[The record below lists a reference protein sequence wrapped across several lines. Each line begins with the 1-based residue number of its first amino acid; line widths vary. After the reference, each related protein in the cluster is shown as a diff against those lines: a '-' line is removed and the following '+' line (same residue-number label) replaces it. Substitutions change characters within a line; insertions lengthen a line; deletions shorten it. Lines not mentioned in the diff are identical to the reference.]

1 MASGRFAHEYQKQQ
15 VNGAS
20 PVQLVVM
27 LYDGALRFMEAGKHA
42 VVNKNLEKQ
51 NYYIQKAQR
60 IVTELM
66 ATLDMER
73 GGEVAKN
80 LFALYGY
87 VLNELVTANIEDKT
101 EPIDRAIRVFSELR
115 ESWAQIAEAT
125 ARADQPMAA

>member
-20 PVQLVVM
+20 PIQLVVM

-42 VVNKNLEKQ
+42 IVNKNLEKQ

-66 ATLDMER
+66 ATLDMQQ

-87 VLNELVTANIEDKT
+87 VLNELVTANVEDQP
-101 EPIDRAIRVFSELR
+101 EPVERAIRVFSELR
-115 ESWAQIAEAT
+115 DSWSQIAQAT
-125 ARADQPMAA
+125 VPGEQPLAA

>member
-101 EPIDRAIRVFSELR
+101 EPIDRAIKVFSELR

-125 ARADQPMAA
+125 ARTDQPMAA

>member
-42 VVNKNLEKQ
+42 IVNKNLEKQ

-66 ATLDMER
+66 ATLDMEK

-87 VLNELVTANIEDKT
+87 VLNELVTANIQDEI
-101 EPIDRAIRVFSELR
+101 EAVDRAIRVFSELR

-125 ARADQPMAA
+125 APQNQPMAA

>member
-20 PVQLVVM
+20 PIQLVVM

-66 ATLDMER
+66 ATLDMQQ

-87 VLNELVTANIEDKT
+87 VLNELVTANIEDQP
-101 EPIDRAIRVFSELR
+101 EPIERAIRVFSELR
-115 ESWAQIAEAT
+115 ESWAQIAEST
-125 ARADQPMAA
+125 VQHDQPMAA

>member
-20 PVQLVVM
+20 PIQLVVM

-51 NYYIQKAQR
+51 NYYIQKSQR

-66 ATLDMER
+66 ATLDMEK
-73 GGEVAKN
+73 GGDVAKN

-87 VLNELVTANIEDKT
+87 VLNELVTANVEDQP
-101 EPIDRAIRVFSELR
+101 EPIERAIRVFSELR
-115 ESWAQIAEAT
+115 DSWAQIAAAT
-125 ARADQPMAA
+125 MPIDQPLAA

>member
-1 MASGRFAHEYQKQQ
+1 VASGRFAHEYQKQQ

-42 VVNKNLEKQ
+42 IVNKNLEKQ

-66 ATLDMER
+66 ATLDMEK

-87 VLNELVTANIEDKT
+87 VLNELVTANIQDEI
-101 EPIDRAIRVFSELR
+101 EAVDRAIRVFSELR

-125 ARADQPMAA
+125 APQNQPMAA

>member
-20 PVQLVVM
+20 PIQLVVM

-51 NYYIQKAQR
+51 NYYIQKSQR

-66 ATLDMER
+66 ATLDMQQ

-87 VLNELVTANIEDKT
+87 VLNELVTANVEDQP
-101 EPIDRAIRVFSELR
+101 EPIERAIRVFSELR
-115 ESWAQIAEAT
+115 DSWAQIAA
-125 ARADQPMAA
+125 ASVPIDQPMAA